1 MRTNDDA
8 RDPPARGVVGLVETG
23 DDHHPVASVS
33 AIVQFKGWALLRQ
46 GTAASRSPFL
56 VELRM
61 TAVFSIKR
69 SAERQCGVPAQ
80 VSTNS
85 PSLMTAHVDRNDV
98 VAAHHELD
106 DEVGRHLF
114 QC

>member
-1 MRTNDDA
+1 
-8 RDPPARGVVGLVETG
+8 
-23 DDHHPVASVS
+23 
-33 AIVQFKGWALLRQ
+33 
-46 GTAASRSPFL
+46 
-56 VELRM
+56 M